1 MPLSPA
7 DAGTPLVVARPELLA
22 CEVCDALYRHVP
34 LRGSQ
39 QARCVRCGQLL
50 GRGHRLDPPALLA
63 LSLAALVTLLI
74 ANLQPI
80 VELNLRG
87 VRTAAT
93 LPVALWDTW
102 ASGQHTVALLAAAV
116 ALVFPLAV
124 VLLRLYALS
133 PLLLGQLPPGW
144 RGAMRALVFA
154 SRWSMV
160 EVLLLSALVAT
171 VRIAALARVHPDVG
185 LFAFG
190 ALVLLLAALES
201 AGLQRVWELAERPA
215 R

>member
-1 MPLSPA
+1 
-7 DAGTPLVVARPELLA
+7 
-22 CEVCDALYRHVP
+22 
-34 LRGSQ
+34 
-39 QARCVRCGQLL
+39 
-50 GRGHRLDPPALLA
+50 
-63 LSLAALVTLLI
+63 
-74 ANLQPI
+74 
-80 VELNLRG
+80 
-87 VRTAAT
+87 
-93 LPVALWDTW
+93 
-102 ASGQHTVALLAAAV
+102 
-116 ALVFPLAV
+116 
-124 VLLRLYALS
+124 
-133 PLLLGQLPPGW
+133 
-144 RGAMRALVFA
+144 MRALVFA